1 MYLLDTNVCIRILND
16 SSAQLSDR
24 LRQRRPEEVFLCSA
38 VKAELVYGAYRS
50 VRVAENLRLLVRFF
64 QPFISL
70 PFDDNCVD
78 LYGRIRSDLERIGAP
93 IGPNDL
99 TIAATAMAHDL
110 TLVTGNVREFER
122 VVGLAIENWQG

>member
-1 MYLLDTNVCIRILND
+1 MFLLDTNICIRILND

-24 LRQRRPEEVFLCSA
+24 LGRRRPEEIFLCSI

-78 LYGRIRSDLERIGAP
+78 HYGRIRSDLERIGAP

-99 TIAATAMAHDL
+99 TIAATALANDL
-110 TLVTGNVREFER
+110 ILVTGNVREFER
-122 VVGLAIENWQG
+122 VVGLEIENWDG